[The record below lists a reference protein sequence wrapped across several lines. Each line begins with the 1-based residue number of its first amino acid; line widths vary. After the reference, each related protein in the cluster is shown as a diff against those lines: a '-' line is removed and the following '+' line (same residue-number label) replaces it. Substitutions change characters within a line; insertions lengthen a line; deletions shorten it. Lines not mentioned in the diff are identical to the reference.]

1 MLAVVK
7 SLKHSRFYILGRRF
21 LVSTDESALQWL
33 RNFKEFVTQMAHLL
47 ERLAE
52 YDFEILY
59 WLIRNAD
66 RLSLI
71 LSTFATLTED
81 EQWITLSFKT
91 EFSNQQKI
99 NKVTS
104 LLIEWLNNANRPDDK
119 EMEGT
124 FWEMRYY

>member
-1 MLAVVK
+1 
-7 SLKHSRFYILGRRF
+7 
-21 LVSTDESALQWL
+21 
-33 RNFKEFVTQMAHLL
+33 MAHLL

-124 FWEMRYY
+124 F